1 MTKFTLKFKGKDII
15 LFQDKK
21 EIGETSDVEEAF
33 AYIAYTIDKYDIE
46 DHKVMVFDKGK
57 QEILE
62 DFDYR
67 LILKNSKN
75 YNFDDE
81 DDDDNEKPNFGN
93 DDEDPRMN
101 RRQPKRRGF
110 VYESTTTIN
119 DYEKVGWAFRD
130 AIDPE
135 RRVREE

>member
-1 MTKFTLKFKGKDII
+1 MTKFTLKFKGKDIT

-46 DHKVMVFDKGK
+46 DHRVMVFDKGK
-57 QEILE
+57 QEVLE

-81 DDDDNEKPNFGN
+81 DDDNEKPNFGN

-110 VYESTTTIN
+110 IYESTTTVN